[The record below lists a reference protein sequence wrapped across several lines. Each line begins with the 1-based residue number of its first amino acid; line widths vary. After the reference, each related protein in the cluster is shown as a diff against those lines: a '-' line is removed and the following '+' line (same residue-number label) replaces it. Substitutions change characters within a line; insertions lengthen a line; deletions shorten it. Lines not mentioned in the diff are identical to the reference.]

1 MSRTTR
7 TPSPEAAQ
15 PADAPGDI
23 ALPALKDLPAVA
35 ALLSLVTAMLAVA
48 RFPSSPMPVA
58 LTDRLSAAQQEFAAA
73 LEGPAFASL
82 TGMVDF
88 SQEQTGGYD
97 DAWIREQFEAFNTAL
112 KDRFTGVDE
121 GLRTA
126 TDTLTALS
134 GAVDKIS
141 ERLGNLDALTERVSA
156 IEAAAAPTDKKA

>member
-23 ALPALKDLPAVA
+23 ALPARKDLPAVA

-73 LEGPAFASL
+73 LEGPDEALARARAL
-82 TGMVDF
+82 QPQGVP
-88 SQEQTGGYD
+88 GRLARAG
-97 DAWIREQFEAFNTAL
+97 DAQAR
-112 KDRFTGVDE
+112 
-121 GLRTA
+121 
-126 TDTLTALS
+126 
-134 GAVDKIS
+134 
-141 ERLGNLDALTERVSA
+141 SA
-156 IEAAAAPTDKKA
+156 R